1 MSDFLVLLENEVQ
14 IVALLFLGFVYVFRI
29 AWLLRFKSYTERTY
43 PTGSEKAGIMYS
55 MMNVAM
61 PWEMESTRKK
71 PGFYAQ
77 FILFH
82 VGITIAI
89 STTFIIPYWP
99 DLFKIK
105 IIVLTF
111 QFIVGIA
118 FIIGLV
124 RLYGRITNPPMR
136 LISTPDDYFSLIII
150 IIYFAVSFFAI
161 PNEYET
167 NELPLIIFFGLTA
180 FLLIYIPFSKICH
193 YLYYPFTR
201 YFLGKTLGHRGVF
214 PLKKY

>member
-1 MSDFLVLLENEVQ
+1 MSDFLELLENEVQ
-14 IVALLFLGFVYVFRI
+14 IIALLFLGFVYVFRI
-29 AWLLRFKSYTERTY
+29 FWLLKFKSYTEKTY
-43 PTGSEKAGIMYS
+43 PAGSEKAGIMYS

-89 STTFIIPYWP
+89 SATFIIPYWP

-105 IIVLTF
+105 IIVWIF
-111 QFIVGIA
+111 QFIVVIA
-118 FIIGLV
+118 LIVGLI
-124 RLYGRITNPPMR
+124 RLYKRIAKPAMR
-136 LISTPDDYFSLIII
+136 LISTPDDYFSLIIMN
-150 IIYFAVSFFAI
+150 IYFAVSFFAI
-161 PNEYET
+161 PNEFGT

-180 FLLIYIPFSKICH
+180 FLLIYVPFSKICH

-214 PLKKY
+214 PIKKY

>member
-14 IVALLFLGFVYVFRI
+14 IIALFFFGFVYIFRI
-29 AWLLRFKSYTERTY
+29 AWLLKFKYYTERTF
-43 PTGSEKAGIMYS
+43 PAGNEKAGILYS

-71 PGFYAQ
+71 PGFYTQ
-77 FILFH
+77 FIIFH

-89 STTFIIPYWP
+89 STTFIIPYLP
-99 DLFKIK
+99 DLFKTK
-105 IIVLTF
+105 IIVWIF

-118 FIIGLV
+118 FIIGLI
-124 RLYGRITNPPMR
+124 RLYRRIVNPAMR
-136 LISTPDDYFSLIII
+136 LISTPDDYFSLILI

-180 FLLIYIPFSKICH
+180 FLLIYVPFSKICH

-201 YFLGKTLGHRGVF
+201 YFLGRTMGHRGVF
-214 PLKKY
+214 PIKKK

>member
-14 IVALLFLGFVYVFRI
+14 IVALIFLGFVYIFRI
-29 AWLLRFKSYTERTY
+29 AWLLKFKSYTERTY
-43 PTGSEKAGIMYS
+43 PAGNKKAGIIYS

-61 PWEMESTRKK
+61 PWEMESTRKN
-71 PGFYAQ
+71 PGFYTQ
-77 FILFH
+77 FIIFH

-105 IIVLTF
+105 IIVWVF

-118 FIIGLV
+118 FVIGLI
-124 RLYGRITNPPMR
+124 RLYRRIANPAMR
-136 LISTPDDYFSLIII
+136 LISTPDDYFSLVLM

-167 NELPLIIFFGLTA
+167 NELTLIIFFGLTA
-180 FLLIYIPFSKICH
+180 FLLIYVPFSKICH

-201 YFLGKTLGHRGVF
+201 YFLGRTMGHRGVF
-214 PLKKY
+214 PIKKK

>member
-1 MSDFLVLLENEVQ
+1 MSDFLELLENEVQ
-14 IVALLFLGFVYVFRI
+14 IIALLFLGFVYVFRI
-29 AWLLRFKSYTERTY
+29 FWLLKFKSYTEKTY
-43 PTGSEKAGIMYS
+43 PAGSEKAGIMYS

-61 PWEMESTRKK
+61 PWEMESTKKK

-89 STTFIIPYWP
+89 SATFIISYWP

-105 IIVLTF
+105 IIVWIF
-111 QFIVGIA
+111 QFIVVVA
-118 FIIGLV
+118 FIVGLI
-124 RLYGRITNPPMR
+124 RLYRRIAKPAMR
-136 LISTPDDYFSLIII
+136 LISTPDDYFSLIIMN
-150 IIYFAVSFFAI
+150 IYFAVSFFAI
-161 PNEYET
+161 PNEFGT
-167 NELPLIIFFGLTA
+167 SELPLIIFFGLTA
-180 FLLIYIPFSKICH
+180 FLLIYVPFSKICH

-214 PLKKY
+214 PIKKY

>member
-14 IVALLFLGFVYVFRI
+14 VVALLFLGFVYVFRI
-29 AWLLRFKSYTERTY
+29 AWLLKFKSYKERTY
-43 PTGSEKAGIMYS
+43 PAGNEKTGIMYS

-61 PWEMESTRKK
+61 PWDMESTRKK
-71 PGFYAQ
+71 PGFYTQ
-77 FILFH
+77 FIIFH
-82 VGITIAI
+82 IGITIAI

-105 IIVLTF
+105 IIVLLF
-111 QFIVGIA
+111 QFIVGMA
-118 FIIGLV
+118 FIVGLV
-124 RLYGRITNPPMR
+124 RLYRRITTPAMR
-136 LISTPDDYFSLIII
+136 LISTPDDYFSIILM
-150 IIYFAVSFFAI
+150 IIYFAVGFFAI

-180 FLLIYIPFSKICH
+180 FLLVYVPFSKVCH

-201 YFLGKTLGHRGVF
+201 YFLGRTMGHRGVF
-214 PLKKY
+214 PIKKY